1 MKKGRKATEIV
12 VATAPAIDEAA
23 VTTDIENIAIAH
35 FSEHRETFELGQ
47 IIGRQQA
54 SEFLGTVSTSMQLA
68 AYEQAKKSTAYKNI
82 IDPRTGNAFP
92 SIDEFCRFAFG
103 VSDSR
108 MRQLIVNRNALGNE
122 LFEKGE
128 QLGLG
133 QRDYRA
139 IRALPADDQ
148 VLVQQAIET
157 ATDREA
163 VTELLMELTER
174 HAKKVL
180 QLEED
185 SSAKDKVILQKNEHI
200 AKLVETQNR
209 RDGMT
214 EAERQVELE
223 QTLGTAVLDAT
234 GYLLP
239 VRQAVHDIRELG
251 NCPVGLSAALEGALN
266 RIAAEVMGI
275 ASDYGVV
282 LNLTPDW
289 IDAGVRPLDEDS
301 DWLQAAG
308 ESATGA

>member
-1 MKKGRKATEIV
+1 MTKGRKTTDVV
-12 VATAPAIDEAA
+12 VATAPAIDEATA
-23 VTTDIENIAIAH
+23 TADIENVSVAH

-54 SEFLGTVSTSMQLA
+54 SEFLETVSTSMQLA
-68 AYEQAKKSTAYKNI
+68 AYEQAKKSTAYRNI

-103 VSDSR
+103 VSDAR
-108 MRQLIVNRNALGNE
+108 MRQLIGNRNALGNE

-148 VLVQQAIET
+148 ALVQQAIET
-157 ATDREA
+157 ANDREA

-180 QLEED
+180 ALEED
-185 SSAKDKVILQKNEHI
+185 CAAKDKVIVQSKDHI
-200 AKLVETQNR
+200 TKLVEAKNR

-214 EAERQVELE
+214 EAERYAELE
-223 QTLGTAVLDAT
+223 QTLSTTVLEATA
-234 GYLLP
+234 YLLP
-239 VRQAVHDIRELG
+239 LRQAVHDVRAQT
-251 NCPVGLSAALEGALN
+251 NCPAGLSAALEGALN
-266 RIAAEVMGI
+266 RVAAEVLAI

-282 LNLTPDW
+282 LNLAPDW
-289 IDAGVRPLDEDS
+289 IDGDGAEENGA
-301 DWLQAAG
+301 DWLQAADQAG
-308 ESATGA
+308 E